1 MQENPA
7 LGELQQR
14 FFDALLGRGEQ
25 DPCAWVEAGGIAPA
39 QRIDIYRHGG
49 DEIHA
54 AALRTTYPAIRALVG
69 DAYFDQI
76 ARRYRRAFPSRSGN
90 LQRFGDMFGA
100 FLDMQP
106 EAAEFAYLSDVA
118 RLEWQRQQVALAAD
132 ADVEPMS
139 MPAFVD
145 ALALADGPMRLDF
158 VPAVGVMASA
168 HPVLTIWGVA
178 TNPGNAPA
186 ELPLA
191 GERVLIWRDGDK
203 VAMSLLHPASHA
215 CVEAMIRGRSVDAA
229 YAAAHALDP
238 GFDLSACVTGLV
250 QNHLVTRIHAF
261 PLDGTEKIS

>member
-1 MQENPA
+1 MHEKPA
-7 LGELQQR
+7 LGELQRR

-25 DPCAWVEAGGIAPA
+25 DLSAWIEAGGIAPS
-39 QRIDIYRHGG
+39 QRLDIYRHGG

-54 AALRTTYPAIRALVG
+54 ATLKTTYPAVRALVG

-106 EAAEFAYLSDVA
+106 ETAGFAYLGDVA

-132 ADVEPMS
+132 ADAEPMS

-145 ALALADGPMRLDF
+145 ALALADGPIRLDF
-158 VPAVGVMASA
+158 VPAAGVMASP
-168 HPVLTIWGVA
+168 HPVLAIWGVA
-178 TNPGNAPA
+178 TNPGKAPPV
-186 ELPLA
+186 LPPA
-191 GERVLIWRDGDK
+191 GERVLIWRDNAQ

-250 QNHLVTRIHAF
+250 QNRLVTRIHAL
-261 PLDGTEKIS
+261 PLDGTENDS